1 MIAVKSRK
9 MNLTEKDNM
18 KVYLVEADF
27 ERWEDSYQVPLGLFK
42 HKSKAEIVKLNYEQ
56 DIKELCDEILIKPLF
71 SGEEN
76 ATLEEEEIPKEWEDY
91 YQKEYSKR
99 NAQDFNFCTIVEYE
113 LNEEE
118 K

>member
-1 MIAVKSRK
+1 V
-9 MNLTEKDNM
+9 

-27 ERWEDSYQVPLGLFK
+27 DQYEDSYQVSLGLFK

-56 DIKELCDEILIKPLF
+56 DIKKLCDEVLVKPIAN
-71 SGEEN
+71 GEDEDSPEWDEYWSPEWN
-76 ATLEEEEIPKEWEDY
+76 EYWSNEE
-91 YQKEYSKR
+91 SKR
-99 NAQDFNFCTIVEYE
+99 IANDFNFCTITEYE